1 MTSTLEAP
9 PTPMTPVRIAC
20 AFGRVST
27 GKDRLSV
34 SMTFGRGAFEC
45 NGQAVVDYADQ
56 MLTNRRLNLK
66 LTNQI
71 PQEGDLFAELDGA
84 DEIELDA
91 IVETNALSLKTS
103 AISITGNINRN
114 EMTKVQR
121 DQLMELAQ
129 SSGSIVLLDSQNKQP
144 KKLTEPG
151 GEDQTSGAGTYLANV
166 IDGKGLVLTA
176 AQVATLTTGGFPT
189 SKSRVFGWFGKHAD
203 NEHENSEIKALTRF
217 KGLSIARAE
226 RLREAV
232 LTERTSTREVI
243 NADECMRNQITD
255 SGEVSCDILLKQVGS
270 RKWLWGI
277 DFSIGKEFFGFSPV
291 NEVGHEDYRL
301 ETSKAKAKAAAL
313 TELTS
318 WMKRAVTESDC
329 TEYRTDVNK
338 CLKALK

>member
-129 SSGSIVLLDSQNKQP
+129 SSGSIVLLDSQNR
-144 KKLTEPG
+144 
-151 GEDQTSGAGTYLANV
+151 
-166 IDGKGLVLTA
+166 A
-176 AQVATLTTGGFPT
+176 ARIRPRG
-189 SKSRVFGWFGKHAD
+189 R
-203 NEHENSEIKALTRF
+203 
-217 KGLSIARAE
+217 
-226 RLREAV
+226 
-232 LTERTSTREVI
+232 
-243 NADECMRNQITD
+243 
-255 SGEVSCDILLKQVGS
+255 
-270 RKWLWGI
+270 
-277 DFSIGKEFFGFSPV
+277 
-291 NEVGHEDYRL
+291 GHTWR
-301 ETSKAKAKAAAL
+301 
-313 TELTS
+313 
-318 WMKRAVTESDC
+318 M
-329 TEYRTDVNK
+329 
-338 CLKALK
+338 